1 MVNAADARTDSTAR
15 VYAYFAP
22 VTLLLYLVLPD
33 QYMLDIATSYMLKN
47 QLHAS
52 ATEVSTFRLIIAVP
66 AYLAV
71 VFGFARDLWSPFGL
85 RDRGHFLLFLPLS
98 AAVFLWLA
106 FSRLSYWRLV
116 FGMLLVMVLFRFVA
130 AAYQG
135 LLALVAQEKLMSGRL
150 SALWNVV
157 QTLPQAGGA
166 LAAGYLTELLT
177 PSQIF
182 VVVALFTL
190 ALAALGLWKPPAVFS
205 HAYDLPPAQGAGFV
219 ADVRRLL
226 RHRAIYPPVLIML
239 MFQFSP
245 GSNTPLQY
253 YLTNELQASDTAYA
267 AWYAIFLISFLPMYL
282 AYGYLCKRVTLK
294 KLLWWGA
301 IIAIPQML
309 PLALV
314 HTVQSAL
321 LLAVPIGMMGGVIY
335 AAICDLAMR
344 SCPPG
349 LQGTLMMLVAGAYQ
363 LSYRAGDLLGAWIY
377 NAFPGRGFLYCVL
390 CTTAVYAMILP
401 VLLFVPER
409 VSGTL
414 DGQPS
419 PELDAEVRA
428 EIAAAG
434 AAPVA

>member
-1 MVNAADARTDSTAR
+1 MATDPSARAESTGR

-52 ATEVSTFRLIIAVP
+52 VTEVSTFRLIIAIP

-71 VFGFARDLWSPFGL
+71 VFGLARDLWSPFGL
-85 RDRGHFLLFLPLS
+85 RDRGYFLLFLPLS
-98 AAVFLWLA
+98 AAVFLWMA
-106 FSRLSYWRLV
+106 FSRLSYWRMV

-135 LLALVAQEKLMSGRL
+135 LLALVAQEKMKSGRL

-157 QTLPQAGGA
+157 QVIPQAGGA

-182 VVVALFTL
+182 VLVALFTL
-190 ALAALGLWKPPAVFS
+190 ALAGLGLWKPPAVFS
-205 HAYDLPPAQGAGFV
+205 HAYDLPQAQGAGFF
-219 ADVRRLL
+219 ADVRRLV

-253 YLTNELQASDTAYA
+253 YLTDELHASDAAYA
-267 AWYAIFLISFLPMYL
+267 AWYAIFLTSFLPMYM
-282 AYGYLCKRVTLK
+282 AYGYLCKRYPLK
-294 KLLWWGA
+294 TLLWWGA
-301 IIAIPQML
+301 VIAIPQML

-321 LLAVPIGMMGGVIY
+321 VLAVPIGMMGGVIY

-377 NAFPGRGFLYCVL
+377 SAFPGHGFLYCVL
-390 CTTAVYAMILP
+390 VTSAVYALILP

-409 VSGTL
+409 VSMGI
-414 DGQPS
+414 DGQRS
-419 PELDAEVRA
+419 PELDADVRA
-428 EIAAAG
+428 EIAAAAGGPG
-434 AAPVA
+434 A